1 MVSLI
6 SYSLPPDFGINRKP
20 DTSLQYPILTGG
32 TLLFDSSER
41 GECDV
46 VVVVVVVL
54 KVLRQAGPRKA
65 RLRYR

>member
-1 MVSLI
+1 MWELI
-6 SYSLPPDFGINRKP
+6 
-20 DTSLQYPILTGG
+20 GG
-32 TLLFDSSER
+32 KELIVEAGLVVELLGAVTWS
-41 GECDV
+41 CDVVVV